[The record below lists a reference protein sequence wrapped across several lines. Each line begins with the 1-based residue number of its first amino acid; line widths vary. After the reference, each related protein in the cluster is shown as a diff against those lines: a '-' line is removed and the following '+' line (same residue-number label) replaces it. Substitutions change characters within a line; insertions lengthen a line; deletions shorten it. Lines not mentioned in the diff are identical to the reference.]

1 MGSDP
6 VKIPVKRRIGGIVM
20 LDEVIG
26 TGNGEIVR
34 HQEVV
39 GTGNTATVLSWGNGK
54 VLKLFHKG
62 YARAAI
68 ETEYANARVLQG
80 LGFAVPQV
88 FGIVEHGQQVGIV
101 YERIDGESLLA
112 NVLRTQDIS
121 GCARQMAELHQQI
134 LAHRNDRVAAYKT
147 HLQYF
152 INKDAVDVSRRAQV
166 LQQVAHLDEGNVL
179 CHGDFHPGNI
189 VLSDNRAVVLD
200 FMNVCKGPA
209 LYDVARTVYL
219 VQYTPVPQVPVDREQ
234 LLRLKEEL
242 ADRYLEQMGVS
253 REAIQDYIDVIRV
266 ARRGECPEETE
277 GAS

>member
-1 MGSDP
+1 M
-6 VKIPVKRRIGGIVM
+6 K
-20 LDEVIG
+20 DEVNQY
-26 TGNGEIVR
+26 GNEAAVPKREMDGCASMEAVR

-39 GTGNTATVLSWGNGK
+39 GTGNTATVLLWGNGK
-54 VLKLFHKG
+54 VLKLFHEG

-68 ETEYANARVLQG
+68 ETEYANARALQG

-88 FGIVEHGQQVGIV
+88 FEIVEYGHRTGIV
-101 YERIDGESLLA
+101 YERICGESLLA
-112 NVLRTQDIS
+112 YVLRTQDIT

-134 LAHRNDRVAAYKT
+134 LAHRNDSVAAYKT
-147 HLQYF
+147 HLRHF
-152 INKDAVDVSRRAQV
+152 INKAAVDVSRRAQA
-166 LQQVAHLDEGNVL
+166 LQQVALLDEGNVL

-219 VQYTPVPQVPVDREQ
+219 VQYTPVPQVPVDREL

-253 REAIQDYIDVIRV
+253 RETIQAYIDVIRV
-266 ARRGECPEETE
+266 ARKGECPEETE
-277 GAS
+277 DVS